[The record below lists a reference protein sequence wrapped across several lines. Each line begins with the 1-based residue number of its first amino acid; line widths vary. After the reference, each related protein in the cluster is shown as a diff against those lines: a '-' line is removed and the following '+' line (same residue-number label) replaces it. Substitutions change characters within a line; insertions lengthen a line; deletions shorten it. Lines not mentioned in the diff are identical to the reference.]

1 AGTLVTL
8 LAQSAVG
15 GLDPALGLFSIDGTP
30 LAQSR
35 DISSTNRDAQITNY
49 RLPNDGEY
57 VIVVRRSR
65 NTRGSFSLIMT
76 QTAGTAVTATPV
88 ATTGDSPDGLSG
100 ERGCETL
107 RVGCVAIAQPPTGR
121 TLNLRAQPEVGAASD
136 VELGETTEVLLVEG
150 PILANGFRWW
160 RVELADGQ
168 QGWLVERLSLTR
180 VLTPA
185 E

>member
-1 AGTLVTL
+1 
-8 LAQSAVG
+8 
-15 GLDPALGLFSIDGTP
+15 
-30 LAQSR
+30 
-35 DISSTNRDAQITNY
+35 
-49 RLPNDGEY
+49 
-57 VIVVRRSR
+57 
-65 NTRGSFSLIMT
+65 
-76 QTAGTAVTATPV
+76 
-88 ATTGDSPDGLSG
+88 
-100 ERGCETL
+100 
-107 RVGCVAIAQPPTGR
+107 VAIAQPPTGR